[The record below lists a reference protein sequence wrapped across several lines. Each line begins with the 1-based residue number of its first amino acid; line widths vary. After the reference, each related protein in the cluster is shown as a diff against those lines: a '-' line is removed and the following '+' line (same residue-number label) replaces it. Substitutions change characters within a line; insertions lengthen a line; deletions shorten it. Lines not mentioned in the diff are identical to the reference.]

1 MCSLRMVTL
10 ISCLTF
16 LTSLL
21 LGAQGLQ
28 YKCADFSSLLV
39 TEAAGVEYSENGSQ
53 KSFETILASHGTNL
67 ARIRVWT
74 AGDYDVTH
82 ALAIAK
88 RAEAAGMS
96 ILVDLHYSDTWADP
110 GKQAIPSG
118 WPTDLNGLNTKI
130 YAYTKDV
137 VTSFANQGT
146 PASIIQLGNE
156 INSGFLFPVGQISK
170 NGYNGLSQLLHSAAN
185 GARAGSSS
193 VKTMIHLAN
202 GWDRSS
208 IATWYKNVLNYQ
220 GAFATGD
227 VDIMG
232 FSFYPFY
239 NTDATLSAL
248 QSSMSGI
255 TSTYKKP
262 FMIVETDWPVQ
273 CSGVSM
279 SESSIPIS
287 ASGQETWVA
296 DIRNTISNV
305 PGASPLGICYWEPGW
320 IGNANLGS
328 GCADNLLVSSNG
340 ATRSSIKMFSSDM

>member
-1 MCSLRMVTL
+1 MVTL

-146 PASIIQLGNE
+146 PASII
-156 INSGFLFPVGQISK
+156 
-170 NGYNGLSQLLHSAAN
+170 QLLHSAAN